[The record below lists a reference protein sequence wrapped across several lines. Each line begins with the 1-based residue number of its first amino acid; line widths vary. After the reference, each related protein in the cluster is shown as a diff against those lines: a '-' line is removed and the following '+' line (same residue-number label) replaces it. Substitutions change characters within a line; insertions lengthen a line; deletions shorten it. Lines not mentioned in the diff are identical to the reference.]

1 MIEDVPLIPETA
13 PFSEAQRAWLNG
25 FIAGLFS
32 NGSAVGRQSLATAQ
46 SPASLPEISVVFA
59 SQTGTAEG

>member
-46 SPASLPEISVVFA
+46 SPASLLRSLLLSHLRPA
-59 SQTGTAEG
+59 RQKG